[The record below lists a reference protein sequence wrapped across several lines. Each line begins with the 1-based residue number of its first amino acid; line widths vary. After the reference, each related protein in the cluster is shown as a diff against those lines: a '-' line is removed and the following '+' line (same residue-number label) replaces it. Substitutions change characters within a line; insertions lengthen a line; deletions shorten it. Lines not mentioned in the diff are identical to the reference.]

1 MLSAAEIA
9 SREHKLQA
17 ITQANRQHV
26 LLFQKQ
32 QLALHLTYKDE
43 MAITTSPPRAAL
55 QARRYRNEHHTL
67 GAERTEAFIVEA
79 NQLCPPI
86 TRNATN
92 LMQAKLPREL
102 RDMIYGIFW
111 AELEPWR
118 IRWIWCAAPGFSD
131 DCNDEEAHSPMS
143 LSGFEE
149 QRRDV
154 KVYEP
159 DKAFFNTVYFN
170 KEILLELAEDW
181 YYKFGLFVPD
191 QEHLESFLVHGGVMG
206 VV

>member
-1 MLSAAEIA
+1 
-9 SREHKLQA
+9 
-17 ITQANRQHV
+17 
-26 LLFQKQ
+26 
-32 QLALHLTYKDE
+32 
-43 MAITTSPPRAAL
+43 
-55 QARRYRNEHHTL
+55 
-67 GAERTEAFIVEA
+67 
-79 NQLCPPI
+79 
-86 TRNATN
+86 
-92 LMQAKLPREL
+92 
-102 RDMIYGIFW
+102 
-111 AELEPWR
+111 
-118 IRWIWCAAPGFSD
+118 
-131 DCNDEEAHSPMS
+131 MS

-191 QEHLESFLVHGGVMG
+191 REHLESFLVHGGVMS